1 MAAPELD
8 VPPNLLF
15 LFADEMRGSAMGC
28 AGNPDVRT
36 PALDRLAAEGVRFTH
51 ALANNAVCTPGR
63 GSLLTG
69 CWPHTHRAVANDLP
83 VDPEAPAIARALAAA
98 GYRCGYIGKWH
109 LGGMPRDR
117 FIPPGPERLGF
128 DDFWAA
134 WNCHHQYLRPKY
146 HVNDDPTPVL
156 LEGVYEPVVQTDLAM
171 DWIGRRTAGE
181 TAPWA
186 LYVSYGPPHEP
197 YRPLPPGYEGRY
209 DPRTLHLPPT
219 CPDTPA
225 HRQDLADYYT
235 HVTALDDQ
243 LGRLLSFLDARGE
256 LDETLI
262 VWTSD
267 HGSMLG
273 SHGRQ
278 NKHSPWEEATVV
290 PFLLRYGPHLPAGR
304 VDDLMVSQV
313 DVAPTLLGL
322 LGLTPDSRM
331 AGLDLSRQVRGRGG
345 ERPRSAL
352 LQAVVCADQAAKDG
366 LLEWRGVRTHTATYA
381 MDLNGPWLL
390 FDNAGDPS
398 QQRNLVDQPA
408 SEALRTDLQAELRR
422 WLARIGDT
430 LLPRDAYLASQ
441 GLTRLWEARLAHNRA
456 LRQRIPGG

>member
-1 MAAPELD
+1 M
-8 VPPNLLF
+8 PPNLLF

-83 VDPEAPAIARALAAA
+83 VDPEAPAIARALDAA

-109 LGGMPRDR
+109 LGGTPRDR

-171 DWIGRRTAGE
+171 DWIGRCPAGE

-219 CPDTPA
+219 
-225 HRQDLADYYT
+225 
-235 HVTALDDQ
+235 
-243 LGRLLSFLDARGE
+243 
-256 LDETLI
+256 
-262 VWTSD
+262 
-267 HGSMLG
+267 
-273 SHGRQ
+273 
-278 NKHSPWEEATVV
+278 
-290 PFLLRYGPHLPAGR
+290 
-304 VDDLMVSQV
+304 
-313 DVAPTLLGL
+313 
-322 LGLTPDSRM
+322 
-331 AGLDLSRQVRGRGG
+331 
-345 ERPRSAL
+345 
-352 LQAVVCADQAAKDG
+352 
-366 LLEWRGVRTHTATYA
+366 
-381 MDLNGPWLL
+381 
-390 FDNAGDPS
+390 
-398 QQRNLVDQPA
+398 
-408 SEALRTDLQAELRR
+408 
-422 WLARIGDT
+422 
-430 LLPRDAYLASQ
+430 
-441 GLTRLWEARLAHNRA
+441 
-456 LRQRIPGG
+456 